1 MAKKKQ
7 NDNDD
12 GLTDMIYDMT
22 GLEPHFILIGLGV
35 LIIILIL
42 IGLFYFDM
50 LPDFDSIIKSIM
62 PSTDA
67 TPNTTT
73 TTTTTTSNAT
83 APLAPPMPKVTS
95 TSGIFGQP
103 DQLTPPPPPPPPL
116 KVIGGLINSKRR

>member
-1 MAKKKQ
+1 MAKKKK

-12 GLTDMIYDMT
+12 GLTEMIYDMT

-73 TTTTTTSNAT
+73 TTTTSTTTSNAT
-83 APLAPPMPKVTS
+83 APLAATMPKVTS

-103 DQLTPPPPPPPPL
+103 DQLTPPPPL
-116 KVIGGLINSKRR
+116 KVIGGLINSRRR